1 MPAAVAE
8 RSSTG
13 DGSGAGA
20 ARGFWRL
27 AGRRLLR
34 DRFAMAAV
42 AVLAVILVACF
53 IVAPVLVGLL
63 GHGPGSIFPGAV
75 RNTINPVGFWTRVP
89 NVHYPYLQRHGT
101 TLLVLGADGPL
112 GRDELLRLLYGGQ
125 VTIEVAAIATAVA
138 CLIGV
143 PLGATAG
150 YVGGRLDAAVVWLVD
165 FVMAFPV
172 LLMAI
177 ALGATISSHF
187 SGYTLH
193 NLFAAGVIS
202 VSLFIGLFSF
212 TYMARLS
219 RIQVL
224 ELREREFVEAARM
237 TGSGPVRI
245 LRRHILPHLLPVL
258 LPPATVLFATAMLLQ
273 ASLSVLGVGIDPSTP
288 SWGGMLAIKIGWLTS
303 LAYGGDISLS
313 DPLIIYPSIAIVI
326 TVVAVAMIGEGLR
339 KALDPAG
346 R

>member
-1 MPAAVAE
+1 MGWDGDVA
-8 RSSTG
+8 
-13 DGSGAGA
+13 A

-27 AGRRLLR
+27 AGQRFVR
-34 DRFAMAAV
+34 DRLTMLATVCLAAIV
-42 AVLAVILVACF
+42 VACF
-53 IVAPVLVGLL
+53 AGGPLLVELL

-75 RNTINPVGFWTRVP
+75 HDTIQPAGFWSHVP
-89 NVHYPYLQRHGT
+89 NVHYPYARRYGT

-125 VTIEVAAIATAVA
+125 VTIEVAAIATLTA
-138 CLIGV
+138 CAIGV
-143 PLGATAG
+143 PLGAAAG
-150 YVGGRLDAAVVWLVD
+150 YAGGRVDAALVWVID

-177 ALGATISSHF
+177 ALGATVSARF
-187 SGYTLH
+187 SGYTLAG
-193 NLFAAGVIS
+193 LFFAGVIS
-202 VSLFIGLFSF
+202 VSLFIGLFSW
-212 TYMARLS
+212 TYMARLT
-219 RIQVL
+219 RVQVL
-224 ELREREFVEAARM
+224 ELRDRQFVEAARM
-237 TGSGPVRI
+237 SGCGTGRI
-245 LRRHILPHLLPVL
+245 LRRHILPHLVPVL

-313 DPLIIYPSIAIVI
+313 DPLVVYPSVGILV
-326 TVVAVAMIGEGLR
+326 TVVAVALVGEGLR
-339 KALDPAG
+339 RALDPAG

>member
-1 MPAAVAE
+1 
-8 RSSTG
+8 
-13 DGSGAGA
+13 
-20 ARGFWRL
+20 
-27 AGRRLLR
+27 
-34 DRFAMAAV
+34 MAATGLLC
-42 AVLAVILVACF
+42 AILIACF
-53 IVAPVLVGLL
+53 AGGPVMVELL

-75 RNTINPVGFWTRVP
+75 HHTIEPVGFWTRVP

-125 VTIEVAAIATAVA
+125 VTVEVALIATVAA
-138 CLIGV
+138 CLVGV
-143 PLGATAG
+143 PLGAAAG
-150 YVGGRLDAAVVWLVD
+150 YAGGRLDAVVVWIVD

-177 ALGATISSHF
+177 ALGATVSSHF
-187 SGYTLH
+187 AGYTLFG
-193 NLFAAGVIS
+193 LFSAGVLS
-202 VSLFIGLFSF
+202 VALFIGAFSW

-224 ELREREFVEAARM
+224 ELRERQFVEAARM
-237 TGSGPVRI
+237 TGCGTGRI
-245 LRRHILPHLLPVL
+245 LRRHIVPHLLPVL
-258 LPPATVLFATAMLLQ
+258 LPPATVMFATAMLLQ
-273 ASLSVLGVGIDPSTP
+273 ASLSVLGVGIDPNTP
-288 SWGGMLAIKIGWLTS
+288 SWGGMLATKIGWLTS

-313 DPLIIYPSIAIVI
+313 DPLVLYPSIAILVTVI
-326 TVVAVAMIGEGLR
+326 AVAVVGEGLR